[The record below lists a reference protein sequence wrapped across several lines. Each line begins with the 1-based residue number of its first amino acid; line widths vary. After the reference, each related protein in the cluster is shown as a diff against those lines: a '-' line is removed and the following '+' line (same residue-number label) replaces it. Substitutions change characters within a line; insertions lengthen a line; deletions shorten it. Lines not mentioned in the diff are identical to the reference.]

1 MARPRAASESWR
13 ELIEARTAEK
23 AATATVTAKPASTLF
38 ELRVDPLLSRKL
50 SHFRT
55 SSGMSNSGILRVL
68 IEWCRPSLDELY
80 RKTEPYT
87 GNLEDVIGGEPFEV
101 DEFCHD
107 TLWKWGERV
116 GMTPSRL
123 FAALWNN
130 FGGMVRSTSPSKVP
144 AATITAIRVR
154 LSRRA

>member
-1 MARPRAASESWR
+1 
-13 ELIEARTAEK
+13 LIEARSAEK
-23 AATATVTAKPASTLF
+23 VAPVTVTSKAAQTMF

-68 IEWCRPSLDELY
+68 IEWCRPSLDELCH
-80 RKTEPYT
+80 RTEPYT
-87 GNLEDVIGGEPFEV
+87 GNLEDVIGGEPFGI
-101 DEFCHD
+101 DGFCHD

-130 FGGMVRSTSPSKVP
+130 FGGMIRSTSPSKVP

-154 LSRRA
+154 LEKRA